1 MPIKATDLKRGNAL
15 IWEGQ
20 LHVVIGT
27 EHTKPGKGPA
37 YVQAKM
43 KNVATGTIKVN
54 RINSSDKVEDVSI
67 DKRKMEF
74 LYTSGPNGPWVF
86 MDQES
91 YEQVELDEDLVGDSA
106 KFLKENTVCEVQ
118 VFDEKPLGIEL
129 PAAIDLEI
137 TETTPQPKG
146 ATVTNQ
152 LKDRGRDRS
161 TCPCT
166 FVYRAGHRGSHQY
179 GNRGVSRQGLRCSR
193 CEKSEN
199 CWPRVV

>member
-67 DKRKMEF
+67 DKPQDGIFVHLR
-74 LYTSGPNGPWVF
+74 P
-86 MDQES
+86 QR
-91 YEQVELDEDLVGDSA
+91 
-106 KFLKENTVCEVQ
+106 
-118 VFDEKPLGIEL
+118 PLGL
-129 PAAIDLEI
+129 H
-137 TETTPQPKG
+137 G
-146 ATVTNQ
+146 
-152 LKDRGRDRS
+152 
-161 TCPCT
+161 
-166 FVYRAGHRGSHQY
+166 
-179 GNRGVSRQGLRCSR
+179 
-193 CEKSEN
+193 
-199 CWPRVV
+199 PRVVRAS

>member
-67 DKRKMEF
+67 DKQDGIPVHLRPQW
-74 LYTSGPNGPWVF
+74 T
-86 MDQES
+86 
-91 YEQVELDEDLVGDSA
+91 
-106 KFLKENTVCEVQ
+106 
-118 VFDEKPLGIEL
+118 LGL
-129 PAAIDLEI
+129 H
-137 TETTPQPKG
+137 G
-146 ATVTNQ
+146 
-152 LKDRGRDRS
+152 
-161 TCPCT
+161 
-166 FVYRAGHRGSHQY
+166 
-179 GNRGVSRQGLRCSR
+179 
-193 CEKSEN
+193 
-199 CWPRVV
+199 PRVVRAS

>member
-106 KFLKENTVCEVQ
+106 KFLKETPSVRCRFSTRSLSASNCPRPSIWRSRNHT
-118 VFDEKPLGIEL
+118 
-129 PAAIDLEI
+129 AA
-137 TETTPQPKG
+137 QG

-152 LKDRGRDRS
+152 LKEAVVETGARVRVPS
-161 TCPCT
+161 
-166 FVYRAGHRGSHQY
+166 FIE
-179 GNRGVSRQGLRCSR
+179 QGT
-193 CEKSEN
+193 
-199 CWPRVV
+199 VVRINTETGEYLGKA